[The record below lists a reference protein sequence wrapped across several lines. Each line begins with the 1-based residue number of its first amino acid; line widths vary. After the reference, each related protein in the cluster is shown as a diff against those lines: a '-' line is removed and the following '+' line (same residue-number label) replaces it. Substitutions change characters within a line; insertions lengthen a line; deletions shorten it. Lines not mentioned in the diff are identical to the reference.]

1 LDWARGKSSPFG
13 GTKKPCPTQKSLDA
27 IIAAHVSYTKFRQKF
42 NALWGEM
49 LVEYQKKKEKRTTL
63 AVVSKDGNYKVKRVN
78 K

>member
-1 LDWARGKSSPFG
+1 M
-13 GTKKPCPTQKSLDA
+13 DA

-49 LVEYQKKKEKRTTL
+49 LIEYQKKKEKRKTTL
-63 AVVSKDGNYKVKRVN
+63 AVVSKDGNYKVKRVT

>member
-1 LDWARGKSSPFG
+1 M
-13 GTKKPCPTQKSLDA
+13 DA

-49 LVEYQKKKEKRTTL
+49 LIEYQKKKEKRTTL
-63 AVVSKDGNYKVKRVN
+63 AVVSKDGNYKVKRVT